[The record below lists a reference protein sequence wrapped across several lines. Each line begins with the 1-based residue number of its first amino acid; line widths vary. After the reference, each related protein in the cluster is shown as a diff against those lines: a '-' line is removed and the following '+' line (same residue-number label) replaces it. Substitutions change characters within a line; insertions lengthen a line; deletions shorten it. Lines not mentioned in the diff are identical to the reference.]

1 MCSRMRYIAVTMNLN
16 ILTVDD
22 LEKFKKELLIEIRHI
37 IEPQIN
43 QSEWLKSKEVCE
55 MLKISASTLQNLRIS
70 GQIKYKKIMGTL
82 YYNSKEIIEMLS

>member
-1 MCSRMRYIAVTMNLN
+1 MNLN
-16 ILTVDD
+16 LLTAED
-22 LEKFKKELLIEIRHI
+22 LEKFKKELVLEIRQI
-37 IEPQIN
+37 LEPQISK
-43 QSEWLKSKEVCE
+43 SEWLKSKEVCE